1 MASLFH
7 YLWYFV
13 YVLHIVTSNSL
24 LFAALFLKVVVETE
38 HYTPT
43 ATRICAVNVYAAD
56 CHLRLSVCDK
66 DDEKE
71 YKSYTCA
78 AGADTLAKQQ
88 MAIFSKPDLKTTRV
102 SVN

>member
-1 MASLFH
+1 MACLFH
-7 YLWYFV
+7 YLGSLYMFCILLLV
-13 YVLHIVTSNSL
+13 SSL